1 METIFSSVLQYRAFA
16 HPQRIAYI
24 FEGQAF
30 TYNDYYKQA
39 AGVANYLTSLGLKK
53 GDLIGILDLNTPP
66 AVNLIS
72 GAMLIGVIPVS
83 FNWRAMPS
91 EITFMLA
98 NAGISHFFY
107 GAAFTQL
114 IQATP
119 LTGIDLHKTEDAIAA
134 AEDITSTEVI
144 SGDDTCVIL
153 YTSGTTGLPKG
164 VNISYQNIYACYQL
178 CAWDTPSFGPD
189 CRNLVCGPLFSI
201 FGFGAFFSCIYA
213 GATNVLA
220 RMFEP
225 NMVAKIMS
233 ATKVTNALL
242 VPIMIKLMTMV
253 EGIEKLDF
261 SVLRHIQYGGS
272 PIATDT
278 LLKAQSLFNCYFTQ
292 VYGLTESTGVGCSL
306 RFDDHAA
313 ILSGENITTN
323 ELLFSAGK
331 PAMGITMKIV
341 DDAGNTL
348 PAGEPGEVLFKGEN
362 IASGYWNSPADNKL
376 MFIDGGWLASGDI
389 GFVNEQGYLF
399 LIDRKNDKIVSKGV
413 NIFPAEIERILEQ
426 HPQVR
431 ESAIIAIP
439 DDKAGEAVCAVIVLK
454 EGELELAA
462 LQEWCKGK
470 IADYKIPKQLVIKTE
485 LPRNPTGKILRRL
498 IREPFWKDEGRNI
511 KG

>member
-1 METIFSSVLQYRAFA
+1 MESIFSSVLKYRAFA

-24 FEGQAF
+24 FEGKVF
-30 TYNDYYKQA
+30 TYDDYYKQS

-53 GDLIGILDLNTPP
+53 GDLIGILDLNTPN
-66 AVNLIS
+66 AINLIS

-114 IQATP
+114 VQATP
-119 LTGIDLHKTEDAIAA
+119 LTGIELYKTED
-134 AEDITSTEVI
+134 EITPADSIQSIENI

-153 YTSGTTGLPKG
+153 YTSGTTGFPKG
-164 VNISYQNIYACYQL
+164 VNISYKNMYACYQL

-213 GATNVLA
+213 GATNVLV

-233 ATKVTNALL
+233 ETRVTNALL
-242 VPIMIKLMTMV
+242 VPIMIKLVTMV
-253 EGIEKLDF
+253 EGVDKLDF
-261 SVLRHIQYGGS
+261 GALRHVQYGGS
-272 PIATDT
+272 PISADT
-278 LLKAQSLFNCYFTQ
+278 LLKAQNLFNCYFTQ

-306 RFDDHAA
+306 RFDDHTE
-313 ILSGENITTN
+313 ILSTENFTAN
-323 ELLFSAGK
+323 KLLLSAGK
-331 PAMGITMKIV
+331 PSMGIEMKIV
-341 DDAGNTL
+341 DDEGNAV

-362 IASGYWNSPADNKL
+362 IASGYWNSPAENKT
-376 MFIDGGWLASGDI
+376 MFTESGWLATGDI
-389 GFVNEQGYLF
+389 GYADEQGYLF

-426 HPQVR
+426 YPQVR
-431 ESAIIAIP
+431 EVAVVAIP
-439 DDKAGEAVCAVIVLK
+439 DEKAGEAICAVVVLK
-454 EGELELAA
+454 EGELELPA

-470 IADYKIPKQLVIKTE
+470 MADYKIPKQLVIKTE

-498 IREPFWKDEGRNI
+498 IREPFWKDEERQI